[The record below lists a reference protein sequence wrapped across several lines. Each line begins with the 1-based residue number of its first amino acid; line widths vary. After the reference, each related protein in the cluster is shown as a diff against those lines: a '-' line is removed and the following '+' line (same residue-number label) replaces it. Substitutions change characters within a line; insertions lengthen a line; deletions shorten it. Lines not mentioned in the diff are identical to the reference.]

1 MKIAYLLLKL
11 VITASLCF
19 WLYTRID
26 FQTLEESLGRL
37 GALPI
42 IIGVVLHVIVVF
54 LSASRWWLLLTHTH
68 TVTPFSRAFPSYY
81 LGVFFNNFL
90 PTGFGGD
97 TVRILHLRL
106 RGISTKSLVSA
117 SVVDRAVGFA
127 TVFIIGI
134 IGVLHSEELGIPFH
148 TKMVLTMLFLAG
160 LVMAG
165 ITLSSRSGRILESLA
180 RKYRHARVRG
190 WILDVVLACYSYR
203 AVKYHILLAMA
214 ISAVGQGLTILTYS
228 LIGNGLGLSISFA
241 TYLVAIPA
249 VFLAANLPV
258 SIGGLGLREGALVG
272 MLVAAGADLPLAV
285 NLSLVYLIVLWI
297 STLPGAFVPLIS
309 RTSKI
314 AAS

>member
-1 MKIAYLLLKL
+1 MKFAFLLLKL

-26 FQTLEESLGRL
+26 FPTMKQSLLRL
-37 GALPI
+37 GALPVV
-42 IIGVVLHVIVVF
+42 IGVLLHVVVVF

-68 TVTPFSRAFPSYY
+68 TTTPFSRAFPSYY

-97 TVRILHLRL
+97 TVRILHLRV
-106 RGISTKSLVSA
+106 RGIGTKSLVSA

-127 TVFIIGI
+127 TIFIVGI
-134 IGVLHSEELGIPFH
+134 VGVLVSEELRIPAH
-148 TKMVLTMLFLAG
+148 TKSVLAVLFLIG
-160 LVMAG
+160 LVMAA
-165 ITLSSRSGRILESLA
+165 ITLSDRSGRFLESLA

-190 WILDVVLACYSYR
+190 WILDVILSCYSYR
-203 AVKYHILLAMA
+203 AAKYRILLAMA
-214 ISAVGQGLTILTYS
+214 ISAIGQGLIILTYY
-228 LIGNGLGLSISFA
+228 LIGRGLGLSISFT

-249 VFLAANLPV
+249 VFLAASLPV
-258 SIGGLGLREGALVG
+258 SIGGLGIREGTLVG
-272 MLVAAGADLPLAV
+272 MLVAAGANLPLAI

-297 STLPGAFVPLIS
+297 STLPGALVPLLS

-314 AAS
+314 ASP